1 MIEDMI
7 SERDS
12 NNLNFENVFGSR
24 ARVKILITLAKN
36 SELSI
41 SQVIRNTNLNHSS
54 VTKHL
59 EFLKEINLIQEK
71 VFGRIKILR
80 FKIENLKASSF
91 KRFVEIWEGDF

>member
-1 MIEDMI
+1 MIR
-7 SERDS
+7 ERKS
-12 NNLNFENVFGSR
+12 NKSNFENVFGSK
-24 ARVKILITLAKN
+24 ARVKILKTLAKN

-54 VTKHL
+54 VIKHL
-59 EFLKEINLIQEK
+59 ELLKESNLIQEK
-71 VFGRIKILR
+71 NFGRIKILR